1 MAERRSFDDDDDD
14 RPRRRRDDEFDDEPR
29 GRRRDDRD
37 YDEDNYERPRRRR
50 SQDEEDYD
58 DEPHRAK
65 RLPASK
71 LRAIAIRQKVIIFC
85 ILGYLLAVVAQFV
98 IPQDLRIVIAI
109 PALIVA
115 LTATV
120 FVFLLAVEVHGTGLG
135 ILFGILTLIPCVG
148 LIILLIVNAQATS
161 LLKQNRVRVGL
172 MGANMSDIR

>member
-1 MAERRSFDDDDDD
+1 MADRRPFDDDDDD
-14 RPRRRRDDEFDDEPR
+14 RPRRRRDDDFDDEPR
-29 GRRRDDRD
+29 GRRRDEQD
-37 YDEDNYERPRRRR
+37 YDEDVRPRRRR

-58 DEPHRAK
+58 DEPHRNK
-65 RLPASK
+65 RLPAAK

-85 ILGYLLAVVAQFV
+85 ILGYLIAVVAQFV

-109 PALIVA
+109 PALIIA

-148 LIILLIVNAQATS
+148 LIILVIVNAQATS
-161 LLKQNRVRVGL
+161 VLKQNRVRVGL